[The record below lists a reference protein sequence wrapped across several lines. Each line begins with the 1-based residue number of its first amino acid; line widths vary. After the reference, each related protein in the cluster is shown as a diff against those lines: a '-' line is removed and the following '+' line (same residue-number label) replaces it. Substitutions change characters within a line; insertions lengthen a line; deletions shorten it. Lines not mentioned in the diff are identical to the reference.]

1 MKALLLAGLIVGL
14 TAIGHG
20 APKSFSSGTGRVA
33 LVELYTSEGCSSC
46 PPADKWLTALR
57 DSAGLWKEFVP
68 VGYHVDY
75 WNGLGWADRFAT
87 KAFTQRQYALAAQWK
102 SESVYTP
109 CFTRDGT
116 EWKNQKD
123 PHAGVAPA
131 GGKLALTVDD
141 FGKVHAE
148 FTPTPATGA
157 ADYTVHVVLL
167 GNGFTSKITAGEN
180 RGETLRHDFVALG
193 LADADLQAENG
204 AATAELA
211 LPGSTIKQVPRR
223 AVAAWVTR
231 RGSLTSLQATGGW
244 LE

>member
-1 MKALLLAGLIVGL
+1 MRRFLLASLFVGL
-14 TAIGHG
+14 ATVTSG

-46 PPADKWLTALR
+46 PAADKWLAALR
-57 DSAGLWKEFVP
+57 GSAGLWKEFVP

-87 KAFTQRQYALAAQWK
+87 NAFTQRQYALAAQWR

-109 CFTRDGT
+109 CFTRDGV
-116 EWKNQKD
+116 EWKTQKD

-141 FGKVHAE
+141 SGKVRAE
-148 FTPTPATGA
+148 FTAASGTGPASYA
-157 ADYTVHVVLL
+157 VHVVLL
-167 GNGFTSKITAGEN
+167 GNGFTSKVTAGEN
-180 RGETLRHDFVALG
+180 RGETLRHEFVALG
-193 LADADLQAENG
+193 LADADLHSENG

-211 LPGSTIKQVPRR
+211 LPESTIKPVPRR

-231 RGSLTSLQATGGW
+231 RGSLTPVQATGGW

>member
-1 MKALLLAGLIVGL
+1 MKALLVAGLLVAV
-14 TAIGHG
+14 TAIAHS

-46 PPADKWLTALR
+46 PAADKSLTALR

-75 WNGLGWADRFAT
+75 WNGLGWTDRFAT

-109 CFTRDGT
+109 CFTRDGV
-116 EWKNQKD
+116 EWKLQKD

-131 GGKLALTVDD
+131 AGKLALTVDD
-141 FGKVHAE
+141 AGKVRAE
-148 FTPTPATGA
+148 FTPANGNGP
-157 ADYTVHVVLL
+157 ADYAVHVVLL
-167 GNGFTSKITAGEN
+167 GNGFTSKVTAGEN

-193 LADADLQAENG
+193 LADADLHSENG

-211 LPGSTIKQVPRR
+211 LPVSTIKPVPRR

-231 RGSLTSLQATGGW
+231 KGSLVPLQATGGW